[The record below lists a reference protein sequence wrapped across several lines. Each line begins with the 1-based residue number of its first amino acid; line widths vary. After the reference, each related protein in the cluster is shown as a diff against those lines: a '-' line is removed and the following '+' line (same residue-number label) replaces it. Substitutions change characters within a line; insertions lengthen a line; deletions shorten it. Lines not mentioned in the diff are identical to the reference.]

1 MTLQAVWLLL
11 CSLQGYMWCDGP
23 DVPSSLPQV
32 LAQPFAAVSAA
43 IGMPPVLVYA
53 TYNLM

>member
-1 MTLQAVWLLL
+1 MALPVLLL
-11 CSLQGYMWCDGP
+11 LLFAQGYLWCDGP
-23 DVPSSLPQV
+23 DVPSMLPQV

-43 IGMPPVLVYA
+43 VGMPPVLVYA